1 MFPDAHGNAL
11 RALLAQPFTMSFL
24 GAVLV
29 HDFETHRH
37 LLNVGLLASRVASVA
52 GLSEDAAI
60 AVGQAGLFHD
70 VGKVAIDSALLCAR
84 RPLDEREWDIIRTHP
99 ARGEAMLHAVNAKL
113 LAKIV
118 RSHHERLDGS
128 GYPDRLRGMQIP
140 WATRLLSVVDAYD
153 AMRAGRPYAEPIG
166 HDEALDRLTVARHLF
181 DEDAVAALIST
192 VGSGEALS
200 PIS

>member
-24 GAVLV
+24 GAVLA

-37 LLNVGLLASRVASVA
+37 LLNVGSLAARVASVA

-70 VGKVAIDSALLCAR
+70 VGKIDIDRMLLCAQ

-99 ARGEAMLHAVNAKL
+99 ARGEAMLRSVNAKL

-118 RSHHERLDGS
+118 RAHHERLDGS
-128 GYPDRLRGMQIP
+128 GYPDGLRGMQIP

-153 AMRAGRPYAEPIG
+153 AMRAGRPYAGPVA
-166 HDEALDRLTVARHLF
+166 HDEALDRLSAARHLF
-181 DEDAVAALIST
+181 DEDAVAALVAT
-192 VGSGEALS
+192 VAPREALS